1 MPAVRPNGG
10 LRSADAEDMRERT
23 HRRITGSQADL
34 DGAAVSSSRISVPRD
49 DRGPIPNRW
58 NQPNRS
64 EGSFGLMPGHGGGS
78 AAIRHYLSMEWH
90 MKRLYHRSSVSSRL
104 LSPKASITLQ
114 PNPDFRWVLLW
125 RNNQRH
131 RPPSKC

>member
-1 MPAVRPNGG
+1 MPRTCVNARIEELPGVRRTWMGPLLRALGLVSRETIAVPSRTAGTSQTALREATGSNPEHGG
-10 LRSADAEDMRERT
+10 L
-23 HRRITGSQADL
+23 
-34 DGAAVSSSRISVPRD
+34 
-49 DRGPIPNRW
+49 
-58 NQPNRS
+58 
-64 EGSFGLMPGHGGGS
+64 

-90 MKRLYHRSSVSSRL
+90 MKRLYHRSSVSSGL
-104 LSPKASITLQ
+104 LSPKASLTLQ